1 MLSSQ
6 RGAAPLDA
14 VIGITLLMVLSLGAI
29 QVALTVYAYNAATA
43 SAYEAARAAAE
54 IGADHS
60 HARLVAQ
67 RMVATTARGL
77 IDDPRVSVSIERA
90 AEGPVMRV
98 GVVGRQRAIGPIP
111 VSFPIRAEASTLLEG
126 PPL

>member
-1 MLSSQ
+1 MLTSQ

-29 QVALTVYAYNAATA
+29 QVALTVYAYNAATT

-54 IGADHS
+54 LGAAPSD
-60 HARLVAQ
+60 ARSVAE
-67 RMVATTARGL
+67 RMVATTAGGL

-90 AEGPVMRV
+90 VEGPVVRV
-98 GVVGRQRAIGPIP
+98 GVLGRQRALGPIP
-111 VSFPIRAEASTLLEG
+111 VSFPIRAEATALLER